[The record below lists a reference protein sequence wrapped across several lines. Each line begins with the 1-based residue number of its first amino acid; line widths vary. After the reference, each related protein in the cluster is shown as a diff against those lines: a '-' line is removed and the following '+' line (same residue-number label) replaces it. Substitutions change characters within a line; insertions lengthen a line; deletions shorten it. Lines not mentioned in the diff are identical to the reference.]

1 MSLKEAVVN
10 QIDGYL
16 EGKVSKKEASS
27 WAIRVIT
34 ERCFG
39 VDEILLEDAV
49 TALAG
54 LHDDNERWD
63 VSKED
68 MIFFKE
74 CLEGKRPY
82 LVRVEF
88 LPEEK
93 EKEEMALAV

>member
-1 MSLKEAVVN
+1 MSLKEEVVN
-10 QIDGYL
+10 YIDSYL
-16 EGKVSKKEASS
+16 GGNISKKEASS

-68 MIFFKE
+68 LIFFKE
-74 CLEGKRPY
+74 CLESKKPY

-93 EKEEMALAV
+93 EREKVALAV